1 MTTPLSSY
9 STTVTNHHPTFS
21 FESLNSISSNNS
33 TRNNQS
39 NSVNSLLYF
48 NSSGSSMVSSSSD
61 AAPTSISTTTTS
73 TTSMTDASA
82 NADNQQVYTI
92 TKEDSIND
100 INQKEQNSFS
110 IQPNQTP
117 TMLPTSSYTL
127 QRPPGLHEYTS
138 SISSISSTS
147 SNSTS
152 APVSPALINYSPKHS
167 RKPNSLNLNRNMK
180 NLSLNLHDSTN
191 GYTSPLPKSTNS
203 NQSRGNFIMDS
214 PSKKSTPVNR
224 IGNNNG
230 NDYINATL
238 LQTPSITQTPTM
250 PPPLSLAQGP
260 PSSVGSESVY
270 KFPPISNACL
280 NYSAGDSDSEVESM
294 SMKQSAKNTIIPPMA
309 PPFALQS
316 KSSPLSTPPRLHSP
330 LGVDRGLPISMSPIQ
345 SSLNQK
351 FNNIT
356 LQTPLNSSF
365 LINNDEATN
374 FNNKNNKNN
383 NNNNCTATTT
393 ITNTILSTPQ
403 NVRYNSKKFHPP
415 EELQELTSINA
426 YPNGPKN
433 VLNNLIYLYS
443 DPAQGKIDINK
454 FDLVINVAK
463 ECDNMSLQYMNQVPN
478 QREYVYIPWSHNS
491 NISKDLF
498 QITNKIDQFFTNGR
512 KILIHCQ
519 CGVSRS
525 ACVVVA
531 FYMKKFQLG
540 VNEAYELLK
549 NGDQKYIDAC
559 DRICPNMNLIFEL
572 MEFGDKL
579 NNNEISTQQ
588 LLMNS
593 PPTINL

>member
-21 FESLNSISSNNS
+21 FESLNSITSNNS
-33 TRNNQS
+33 AKNNQS
-39 NSVNSLLYF
+39 NSVNNLLYF

-61 AAPTSISTTTTS
+61 SAPTSVTTATTS
-73 TTSMTDASA
+73 TTSMTDTGT
-82 NADNQQVYTI
+82 NADDQQVYTI
-92 TKEDSIND
+92 TEENSVNEINRKE
-100 INQKEQNSFS
+100 ENSYS
-110 IQPNQTP
+110 IQQNETP

-152 APVSPALINYSPKHS
+152 APVSPGLINYSPKHS

-191 GYTSPLPKSTNS
+191 GYTSPLPKPTGSSQPRNNSTN
-203 NQSRGNFIMDS
+203 DS
-214 PSKKSTPVNR
+214 PSKRSTPVNR
-224 IGNNNG
+224 IDSNNA
-230 NDYINATL
+230 NDYINVSL
-238 LQTPSITQTPTM
+238 LHTPSITETPTI
-250 PPPLSLAQGP
+250 PPPISHIQGP
-260 PSSVGSESVY
+260 PSSVGSESLY
-270 KFPPISNACL
+270 KFPPISNPCL
-280 NYSAGDSDSEVESM
+280 NYSASDSVGEIESV
-294 SMKQSAKNTIIPPMA
+294 SMKQVKQNRIIPPMA

-330 LGVDRGLPISMSPIQ
+330 LGVDRGLSISMSPIQ

-351 FNNIT
+351 FNNIA
-356 LQTPLNSSF
+356 LQTPLESSF
-365 LINNDEATN
+365 LINNEETIN
-374 FNNKNNKNN
+374 FNNNNG
-383 NNNNCTATTT
+383 TATTT

-403 NVRYNSKKFHPP
+403 NVRYNSKRFHAP

-443 DPAQGKIDINK
+443 DPVQGKIDINK

-463 ECDNMSLQYMNQVPN
+463 ECENLSRVYINQVPD

-498 QITNKIDQFFTNGR
+498 QITNKIDQFFTTGR

-531 FYMKKFQLG
+531 YYMKKFQLG

-559 DRICPNMNLIFEL
+559 DRICPNMSLIFEL